1 MNTVPMTR
9 GAGRLDA
16 SLGRSVRTMGAV
28 DVVVAAILAGIAGLL
43 AGMLLTVLGRRAR
56 SSPVRVSAGRI
67 GAPSPGNHPRL
78 AAAALDALH
87 IGAVVV
93 DKQGTV
99 VLCNPT
105 GRKMGLVRGDEL
117 ALVDLR
123 DVARAARQAGAARQG
138 EVRLLHGWW
147 PRDPAAVYAR
157 AVPVGQAGHVA
168 LLVEDVTEA
177 RRVTDMRR
185 DFVANVSHEL
195 KTPVGALCLLSEALQ
210 EASDDPV
217 TVHRF
222 ADRMHHESSRLA
234 KLVTELIELSRL
246 EAAEPV
252 AEPST
257 VSVRDVLT
265 EAIDRTRLA
274 AEARH
279 IAVISDADVGAYVAG
294 NRAQLVTAVV
304 NLLDNAIAYSP
315 EHTEVSVTA
324 RLRRAAD
331 IGDIVEITVTDQGI
345 GIAEMD
351 LERIFER
358 FYRADPARSRATGG
372 TGLGLAIVKHVAANH
387 GGRVS
392 VSSNAG
398 HGSTFT
404 LCLPIKQP
412 VQVNIEESRAQIG
425 AAR

>member
-1 MNTVPMTR
+1 MNTYVAPGAQTALPAPR
-9 GAGRLDA
+9 GML
-16 SLGRSVRTMGAV
+16 LRTIGVV
-28 DVVVAAILAGIAGLL
+28 DVVVAAVLAGIAGLL
-43 AGMLLTVLGRRAR
+43 AGVLLTLVARRPR
-56 SSPVRVSAGRI
+56 PFPISTLAGRT
-67 GAPSPGNHPRL
+67 GAPGPGNHPRL
-78 AAAALDALH
+78 AAAALEALH

-93 DKQGTV
+93 DKRGTV

-117 ALVDLR
+117 ALIELQE
-123 DVARAARQAGAARQG
+123 VARAARQAGVAHQA

-157 AVPVGQAGHVA
+157 AVPVGRDGHVA
-168 LLVEDVTEA
+168 LLIEDVTEA
-177 RRVTDMRR
+177 RRVVDMRR

-210 EASDDPV
+210 EASDDPD
-217 TVHRF
+217 TVRRF

-234 KLVTELIELSRL
+234 RLVTELIELSRL
-246 EAAEPV
+246 EAAEPA

-257 VSVRDVLT
+257 VPVRDVVA

-279 IAVISDADVGAYVAG
+279 TTVVSRAEAHADIVG

-315 EHTEVSVTA
+315 EHTEVDVTA
-324 RLRRAAD
+324 QLRHAAD

-345 GIAEMD
+345 GIAETD

-387 GGRVS
+387 GGRVN
-392 VSSNAG
+392 VSSQAG
-398 HGSTFT
+398 RGSTFT
-404 LCLPIKQP
+404 LCLPIKLPTHDKTGQP
-412 VQVNIEESRAQIG
+412 PAPIG
-425 AAR
+425 VAR